1 MMYLET
7 LLKTFDGKADV
18 MVLLSSSTNY
28 DCGLTMQ
35 DGCGNHY
42 AKNWLEAINRGLM
55 TETFIV
61 KNVEVSFEEY
71 MDNPQWKVILENV
84 KSLETNRLNVESN
97 EAAIRDAFGFY

>member
-7 LLKTFDGKADV
+7 LLKTFDSEADV
-18 MVLLSSSTNY
+18 MVLLSSFKTY
-28 DCGLTMQ
+28 DELTFQ

-55 TETFIV
+55 TEMFIV

-71 MDNPQWKVILENV
+71 MDKPQWKVTLENV
-84 KSLETNRLNVESN
+84 KSWETDRLNVESN
-97 EAAIRDAFGFY
+97 EAAIRNVF